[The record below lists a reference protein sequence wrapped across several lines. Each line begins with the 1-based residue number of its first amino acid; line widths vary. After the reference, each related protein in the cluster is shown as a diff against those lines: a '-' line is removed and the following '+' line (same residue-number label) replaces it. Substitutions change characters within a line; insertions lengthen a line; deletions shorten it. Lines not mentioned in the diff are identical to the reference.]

1 MSKSH
6 HALPHHRTPS
16 HSHSHSHS
24 LTHNLRTGTGRFF
37 NYSKTPARG
46 VRDFSV
52 AVDGRVVFMGTLL
65 PADK

>member
-1 MSKSH
+1 MPC
-6 HALPHHRTPS
+6 LIIEPPHTHT
-16 HSHSHSHS
+16 HSHITS
-24 LTHNLRTGTGRFF
+24 LRTGTGRFF